1 MNQSNNEK
9 NTIEDYLTGPRKK
22 KRDYVILAS
31 NSNHTNELKANIYD
45 FCRKFY
51 PSHIFNHVYS
61 TDELSKRFNKNISIL
76 IIEDNFDDIEIIMT
90 LVAALKKRRKDKAI
104 PTLFITENRH
114 QLIDNYHKYLYLYH
128 ETDDYIVYESK
139 TNNALFT
146 KIKTGIDEKFKRRSK
161 RYQVSL
167 TVEFY
172 DLNSD
177 ENYSAKLKELS
188 IHGGIISAPKNKIFK
203 MGDQI
208 KIKIP
213 IKGDCDHK
221 YGDFIKLTGKI
232 KRVLIA
238 GNEGAVQFEY
248 MNDVQYE
255 QINKLLTSV
264 VFPILKRKSKVLKE
278 RPLSEYR
285 RKI

>member
-1 MNQSNNEK
+1 MNQSSNEK

-31 NSNHTNELKANIYD
+31 NSSNTNDLKANISD

-51 PSHIFNHVYS
+51 PTHIFNHVNN

-76 IIEDNFDDIEIIMT
+76 IIEDTFDDIEIIMT
-90 LVAALKKRRKDKAI
+90 LVKALKRRRKDQSI
-104 PTLFITENRH
+104 PTLFITESRI

-128 ETDDYIVYESK
+128 ETDDYLVYNSQ
-139 TNNALFT
+139 TNNELFT
-146 KIKTGIDEKFKRRSK
+146 KVKTGIDHKFRRRSK
-161 RYQVSL
+161 RYQVSMEA
-167 TVEFY
+167 EFY

-177 ENYSAKLKELS
+177 ETYEANLKELS

-208 KIKIP
+208 KVKLAL
-213 IKGDCDHK
+213 KGDCDHRF
-221 YGDFIKLTGKI
+221 GDFIKLTAKI

-248 MNDVQYE
+248 MNDIQYE
-255 QINKLLTSV
+255 QINKLLTSL
-264 VFPILKRKSKVLKE
+264 VFPKLKRKSKVLKE
-278 RPLSEYR
+278 KPLSEYR